1 MPVAAQDYYEALEV
15 SRDASEDEIRQSY
28 RRLARRY
35 HPDVNKEAGAEDR
48 FKQISEAYEV
58 LRDAEKRARYDRLG
72 PNWRAGQDASGA
84 SGFDEAFRA
93 RQRLRGR
100 ASRVWRGRFRRLLRG
115 NVRPRARA
123 RAGRAGFEQFSM
135 RGPDHEAV
143 LDLALEEA
151 ARGGKRWLSLGDG
164 RSIEVDIPRGV
175 RDGQRIRLAGEGG
188 SGVGGGP
195 PGDLFLRV
203 RLKPH
208 PRFRVEG
215 RDLYTDLAVSPW
227 EAALGA
233 EVPVRTLDGDARVK
247 VPPGSSS
254 GRRLRL
260 RGQGLPGSAG
270 APPGD
275 LYAVVT
281 IRVPKKLTRKERE
294 LFERLASTSKFN
306 PRKEPLMSRTAA
318 TMTRAGSRLATRG
331 AGLVGIDSLAAEAG
345 IHPELARRLIGL
357 GLLEPRRRHSRRAD
371 VRAPGRAAA
380 LASGAPAP

>member
-48 FKQISEAYEV
+48 FKQISEAYDV
-58 LRDAEKRARYDRLG
+58 LRDPEKRARYDRLG
-72 PNWRAGQDASGA
+72 RELAGGP
-84 SGFDEAFRA
+84 G
-93 RQRLRGR
+93 RL
-100 ASRVWRGRFRRLLRG
+100 
-115 NVRPRARA
+115 RARA
-123 RAGRAGFEQFSM
+123 DSTRHSAEATASRTCESSSAGGDFGDLFEGMFGRRRGARGGRAGFEQFSM
-135 RGPDHEAV
+135 RGADHEAV
-143 LDLALEEA
+143 LDLGLEEA

-294 LFERLASTSKFN
+294 LFERLASTSKFD
-306 PRKEPLMSRTAA
+306 PRKDR
-318 TMTRAGSRLATRG
+318 
-331 AGLVGIDSLAAEAG
+331 
-345 IHPELARRLIGL
+345 
-357 GLLEPRRRHSRRAD
+357 
-371 VRAPGRAAA
+371 
-380 LASGAPAP
+380 